1 MHKHFQCALFV
12 GSGFFGWFER
22 CFHKN
27 FLFSSW
33 FFWFWFFLWAARLLG
48 QRLFLLHNKL
58 FSLVRFANSKNKS
71 IKINKTRKMFYLS
84 CILQSRGGHNMSC
97 IRFAILASQGITR
110 SVLKQFFGR
119 IFYFIS
125 WDELNT
131 HQGGF

>member
-48 QRLFLLHNKL
+48 QRLFLLHNQL

-84 CILQSRGGHNMSC
+84 CILQSRGGHKMSC

-110 SVLKQFFGR
+110 AVLKQYFGR
-119 IFYFIS
+119 IFHLIS
-125 WDELNT
+125 WDELYT
-131 HQGGF
+131 HKGGF